1 MACKFFYTPGK
12 LEYWRRAYRR
22 RRTELMNHQAAQS
35 QTALDVSVCPVLKFR
50 DIPSE
55 LMLSRE

>member
-1 MACKFFYTPGK
+1 
-12 LEYWRRAYRR
+12 
-22 RRTELMNHQAAQS
+22 MNHQAAQS